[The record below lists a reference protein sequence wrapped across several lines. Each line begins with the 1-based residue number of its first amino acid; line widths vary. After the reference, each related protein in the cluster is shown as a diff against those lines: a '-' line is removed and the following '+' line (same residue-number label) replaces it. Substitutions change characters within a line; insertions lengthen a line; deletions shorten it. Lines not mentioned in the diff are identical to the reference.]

1 MTWSW
6 LCHGLQ
12 CLLCNGQSAYL
23 HAVTRRQFLP
33 GVNSQF
39 FLLFIQ
45 SSLVSKYNTHTDMNP
60 GWKGTVWQASLFQ
73 DIPPIP
79 WEETLKD
86 QAYAVASVVFKKGLM
101 LCKVWLHPLLLRTAA
116 VVDMQPTEHP
126 PNTVSCPTGYFGL
139 EQSTLLQYCQLPAVF
154 PSAMPH

>member
-12 CLLCNGQSAYL
+12 CLLCNGQSAHL

-101 LCKVWLHPLLLRTAA
+101 LCKVRLHPLLLRTAA

-154 PSAMPH
+154 PSARPH